1 MSDQDF
7 VEFHTAELR
16 SLSAAELETLGKGY
30 VGYIRAF
37 ETDDG
42 VEYELYAADGNSLAT
57 ASTVDA
63 ALFAAEHLNLE
74 PVTLH

>member
-1 MSDQDF
+1 MSDQEY

-16 SLSAAELETLGKGY
+16 TLTAAELAILGKGY
-30 VGYIRAF
+30 VGYIRAV

-42 VEYELYAADGNSLAT
+42 TEYELFSADGDSLAT